1 MIGEDVKKI
10 KSKGDLTMIHRVTCD
25 RCGSISE
32 YDDKSIW
39 EGNREHEDIEC
50 PVCGN
55 IIDSAFTDL
64 TPVARLIK
72 KGEKTDSNFRMIG
85 WH

>member
-1 MIGEDVKKI
+1 MAGEEVRKEKR
-10 KSKGDLTMIHRVTCD
+10 KSKGGMTMIHRVTCD

-32 YDDKSIW
+32 YDDRSIW

-55 IIDSAFTDL
+55 IIGSAFTDL
-64 TPVARLIK
+64 TPIARLIK
-72 KGEKTDSNFRMIG
+72 KGEKS
-85 WH
+85 